1 MRKREFLKRLSDN
14 GKAIVLKGNH
24 TNMFIEYLN
33 GESLDPFNY
42 IRNGEDETFAE
53 FLHETKPFESWCLL
67 NNIVEPTYGD
77 FANWVKEARDQIN
90 NEFPELLQWLQDR
103 PYYFETDNYIFT
115 HASIDTLAKDWHNP
129 HCFKYGYVDWD
140 ALMWDDGKF
149 YGRPINNTDKTIV
162 IGHFGTDHLRNIYGL
177 KNNDEEDFSIL
188 RRDDGRIIAI
198 DSTTAYTHKLNV
210 LVIENEDLKQKIL
223 LNMQK
228 LYSLLHLLKLQRI
241 FAKQGDQKTRV
252 LHITVTDGDA
262 LYCPPAAY
270 ASPALPGL
278 HILKEKIHLG

>member
-1 MRKREFLKRLSDN
+1 MKKKIFAISDIHGDYKALIEGLKNSGFDENNEDHLLISLGDAFDRGSESLAVYEFLKKLSDN

-115 HASIDTLAKDWHNP
+115 HASIDTFAKDWHNP

-210 LVIENEDLKQKIL
+210 LVIENEDLLSIE
-223 LNMQK
+223 
-228 LYSLLHLLKLQRI
+228 Y
-241 FAKQGDQKTRV
+241 V
-252 LHITVTDGDA
+252 
-262 LYCPPAAY
+262 
-270 ASPALPGL
+270 
-278 HILKEKIHLG
+278 